1 MLQSFVLHKKQLNSF
16 APSQTKMLKITYALL
31 VGMAFLF
38 GALTAFVPT
47 PTRPPQ
53 IVVAATEAAPS
64 ATVQPTAIKVNAL
77 ATTEAKLS
85 ATAQPTAFLGLQTKG
100 TPEVFVVRLSYY
112 WPPLGGTN
120 CHPNNW
126 VPNADGA
133 RSPDGYLG
141 RCVSLLMGENWRT
154 WDRIGAACPPSIPL
168 RSRIWIDGLQKSF
181 YCVDRGGAVED
192 LPDGTRFIDI
202 LQDFAPWYPKA
213 SKIKD
218 KYCPSTCFTSP
229 AWLLE

>member
-1 MLQSFVLHKKQLNSF
+1 
-16 APSQTKMLKITYALL
+16 MLKITYALL
-31 VGMAFLF
+31 VV
-38 GALTAFVPT
+38 TAFIVGAWAALPPT
-47 PTRPPQ
+47 LTPQPQ
-53 IVVAATEAAPS
+53 IVVAVTKVALSP
-64 ATVQPTAIKVNAL
+64 TVEPTATKVNVL

-85 ATAQPTAFLGLQTKG
+85 ATPQPTAFIGLQTKG
-100 TPEVFVVRLSYY
+100 PREVFIVRLSYY

-120 CHPNNW
+120 CHPANW
-126 VPNADGA
+126 EPNANNA
-133 RSPDGYLG
+133 RGPDGYLG

-202 LQDFAPWYPKA
+202 LQDYSPWYPKA